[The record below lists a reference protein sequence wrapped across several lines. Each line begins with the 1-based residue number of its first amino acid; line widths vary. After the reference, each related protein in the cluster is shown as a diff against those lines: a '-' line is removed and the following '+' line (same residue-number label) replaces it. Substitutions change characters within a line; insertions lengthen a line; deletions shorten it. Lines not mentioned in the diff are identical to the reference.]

1 MDNQANS
8 MPPSPHNSIAP
19 PQSPS
24 AQAGT
29 PQQQSQM
36 PPPSLPPPGQ
46 SADQFRLAP
55 PSPNSINA
63 NFYSQSFQEPPQQ
76 PPPPPMPLNAINN
89 FNSQYS
95 KAHYS
100 SPRACAGCNNP
111 IRDRHL
117 LECLSLFWHIQ
128 CLKCQACN
136 CVLSEMGEKCFTRDR
151 MILCR
156 DDYFKMYGSQC
167 ISGKCES
174 CTKPIHANEQV
185 MRVMSNRVYHVDC
198 FACQTCR
205 TRLKPGDKFCYHNN
219 RIFCEKDN
227 PIMMMS
233 PNQMAPAMINPGMNT
248 SPPTGSKRANGSS
261 SKRSKSSS
269 KNALAQQQQQQMM
282 HQQQQQMM
290 SQQQQQQQ
298 FNMQH
303 QQQIMSQQ
311 QHMHQQHLMYQEH
324 EKLQQQIQMQ
334 QQIIN

>member
-1 MDNQANS
+1 MDNQVNS
-8 MPPSPHNSIAP
+8 MPQSPHNSIPP

-24 AQAGT
+24 AQAPT

-36 PPPSLPPPGQ
+36 PPPCLPPPGQ
-46 SADQFRLAP
+46 NPDQFRLAS
-55 PSPNSINA
+55 PSPNSMSQ
-63 NFYSQSFQEPPQQ
+63 NFYPQNFQEPTPQ
-76 PPPPPMPLNAINN
+76 PPSQQMPLNPINN

-95 KAHYS
+95 KPQPHYNT
-100 SPRACAGCNNP
+100 PRACAGCNNP

-117 LECLSLFWHIQ
+117 LECLNLYWHIQ

-136 CVLSEMGEKCFTRDR
+136 CILSDLGEKCFTRDR

-156 DDYFKMYGSQC
+156 DDYFKIYGSQC

-205 TRLKPGDKFCYHNN
+205 IRLKPGDKFCYHNN

-227 PIMMMS
+227 PISMMNQ
-233 PNQMAPAMINPGMNT
+233 NQMGPGMLNPGMNT
-248 SPPTGSKRANGSS
+248 SPPTGSKRNNGSS
-261 SKRSKSSS
+261 SKRSKSNS
-269 KNALAQQQQQQMM
+269 KNALAQQQQMM
-282 HQQQQQMM
+282 HQQQMM
-290 SQQQQQQQ
+290 NQQQQQ
-298 FNMQH
+298 FNMQ
-303 QQQIMSQQ
+303 QQ
-311 QHMHQQHLMYQEH
+311 QHMMNQQQQMQQQHMMYQEH
-324 EKLQQQIQMQ
+324 EKLQQQIMQQ

>member
-1 MDNQANS
+1 MDNQVNS
-8 MPPSPHNSIAP
+8 MPQSPHNSIPP

-24 AQAGT
+24 AQPTG

-46 SADQFRLAP
+46 SADQFRLAS
-55 PSPNSINA
+55 PSPNSISQ
-63 NFYSQSFQEPPQQ
+63 NFYPSNFQEQNSQPLPPQ
-76 PPPPPMPLNAINN
+76 PMPLNSINN
-89 FNSQYS
+89 LNSQYS
-95 KAHYS
+95 KQQQPHYNT
-100 SPRACAGCNNP
+100 PRACAGCNNP

-117 LECLSLFWHIQ
+117 LECLNLFWHVQ
-128 CLKCQACN
+128 CLKCQACS
-136 CVLSEMGEKCFTRDR
+136 CVLSELGEKCFTRDR

-156 DDYFKMYGSQC
+156 DDYFKLYGSQC

-227 PIMMMS
+227 PIMIINQ
-233 PNQMAPAMINPGMNT
+233 NQMGPGMINPGMNT
-248 SPPTGSKRANGSS
+248 SPPTGTKRANGSS

-269 KNALAQQQQQQMM
+269 KNAHVQQQQQIL
-282 HQQQQQMM
+282 HQQQMM
-290 SQQQQQQQ
+290 NQQQQQ
-298 FNMQH
+298 FNIQQHQQHMMNQQQMQH
-303 QQQIMSQQ
+303 Q
-311 QHMHQQHLMYQEH
+311 HMMYQEH